1 MFSDYGKDI
10 VRSIAFLSRLPVPA
24 RLFEGQDHSLTT
36 MIRAFPAAGFIVALP
51 AALTLLILSAAH
63 APPLLAA
70 LIAIAVNIIVTGAL
84 HEDGLADVA
93 DGFGGGQRKD
103 RILDIMRDSR
113 IGTYG
118 GLALILT
125 LAIRA
130 TALSSLITAM
140 SPVGAALVFLGIAA
154 VSRALMLCHWYALP
168 AARSDG
174 VAAKSGLPDRT
185 ALLTALTVATVIAIC
200 CFSPFMPVY
209 SWMTAIVM
217 ALVLAGLFTIF
228 SDRKIGGH
236 TGDTIGASEQIAEI
250 ALLVTLAI
258 VA

>member
-10 VRSIAFLSRLPVPA
+10 LRSIAFLSRLPVPA
-24 RLFEGQDHSLTT
+24 RLFDGQDHSLSV

-51 AALTLLILSAAH
+51 AALVLFVLSAAH

-70 LIAIAVNIIVTGAL
+70 LIALAVNLLVTGAL

-93 DGFGGGQRKD
+93 DGFGGGQKKD

-130 TALSSLITAM
+130 TALSSLIAVM
-140 SPVGAALVFLGIAA
+140 SPVGVALVFLGVAA
-154 VSRALMLCHWYALP
+154 VSRTLMLCHWYALP
-168 AARSDG
+168 AARIDG
-174 VAAKSGLPDRT
+174 VAARSGLPDRT
-185 ALLTALTVATVIAIC
+185 ALLTALVAGTVIAIC
-200 CFSPFMPVY
+200 CFGPVMPVY
-209 SWMTAIVM
+209 SWTTAIVM

-236 TGDTIGASEQIAEI
+236 TGDTIGASEQISEM
-250 ALLVTLAI
+250 ALLATLAI